1 MSEKSKAILSVMGKL
16 PGKCKR
22 GGGRLFSLVKKHKII
37 TILMVIVIIASLV
50 AGVLFSRKKDTENNT
65 MVFSAKTEALSK
77 MDISNSISVTGTLA
91 SADSR
96 SISTNLSGTEV
107 KEVNVVVGD
116 EVKAGDVICTFESNE
131 LEDSLEEA
139 ESSQSLA
146 ALKNQKSLD
155 NASDSVEDAQEKYED
170 DTDTQYAAVVDAKEA
185 WGAAVTTQNSA
196 AAAYTSAQAAT
207 VAANQGKET
216 AEANKS
222 ALQAA
227 VDTAKQNLDAAN
239 SMLATAT
246 ADYEAAKNVDGATV
260 TDTIYNAY
268 TSAQAVAKAAQTT
281 YDNAVS
287 AYKTGYTDK
296 ITAYQ
301 NAVTAEAAAK
311 TASENAAGNAD
322 GKYAKYLAAVET
334 QEETVA
340 DSEEAI
346 AESKVDYSISAKEAE
361 SNLQNA
367 QNQVQQA
374 EDKLGECVVTSPIDG
389 VITSIAVDVGDVYE
403 SGTLFEVQNLTGFV
417 VDATVDEY
425 DISSIEKGMSAVIK
439 TDATGEDEFEGIV
452 TFVAPTPTS
461 TQGSVG
467 SSTGSSDSSSSYSI
481 QITLQTTDERFRV
494 GMTAKTSIILESAQ
508 DVFAVPYDSIETDQ
522 EGNSYITVQNGE
534 QTDKI
539 TVTTGLESDY
549 YTEISGDGLSEGMQV
564 VISSSEIQGGS
575 GQDTASEDE
584 SGALSGLLPSS
595 GGDRMQGGAPSGG
608 APSGGAP
615 SGGAPGG
622 F

>member
-216 AEANKS
+216 AETNKS

-322 GKYAKYLAAVET
+322 GKYAKYLATVET

>member
-16 PGKCKR
+16 PGKGKR
-22 GGGRLFSLVKKHKII
+22 GGGRLFSLAKKHKII
-37 TILMVIVIIASLV
+37 TILMVIVIIVSLV
-50 AGVLFSRKKDTENNT
+50 AGVLFTRKKDTESNT
-65 MVFSAKTEALSK
+65 IVFTAKTEALSK

-170 DTDTQYAAVVDAKEA
+170 DTDTQYATVVDAKEA

-196 AAAYTSAQAAT
+196 AAAYTSAQSAT
-207 VAANQGKET
+207 VAANQEKET
-216 AEANKS
+216 AETNKS

-227 VDTAKQNLDAAN
+227 VDTAKQNLDTAN
-239 SMLATAT
+239 AMLATAT
-246 ADYEAAKNVDGATV
+246 ADYEAAKNVDGASV
-260 TDTIYNAY
+260 TDAIYNAY

-301 NAVTAEAAAK
+301 NAVSAEAAAK

-425 DISSIEKGMSAVIK
+425 DISSIEKGMSAMIK

-534 QTDKI
+534 QTEKI

-564 VISSSEIQGGS
+564 VIPSSEILGGS
-575 GQDTASEDE
+575 GQDTSSEDE

-595 GGDRMQGGAPSGG
+595 GGDRMQGGAS
-608 APSGGAP
+608 SGGAP

>member
-216 AEANKS
+216 AETNKS

-227 VDTAKQNLDAAN
+227 VDTAKQNLDTAN

-301 NAVTAEAAAK
+301 NAVTAEATAK

>member
-301 NAVTAEAAAK
+301 NAVTAEATAK

-467 SSTGSSDSSSSYSI
+467 SSSGSSDSSSSYSI

>member
-216 AEANKS
+216 AETNKS

-301 NAVTAEAAAK
+301 NAVTAEATAK

>member
-50 AGVLFSRKKDTENNT
+50 ASVLFSRKKDTENNT

-131 LEDSLEEA
+131 LEDALEEA

-301 NAVTAEAAAK
+301 NAVTAEATAK

>member
-22 GGGRLFSLVKKHKII
+22 GGGRLFSLAKKHKII
-37 TILMVIVIIASLV
+37 TILMVIVIIVSLV

-65 MVFSAKTEALSK
+65 MVFTAKTEALSK

-131 LEDSLEEA
+131 LEDALEEA

-146 ALKNQKSLD
+146 ELKNQKSLD
-155 NASDSVEDAQEKYED
+155 NASDSVEEAQEKYED

-301 NAVTAEAAAK
+301 NAVSAEAAAK

>member
-227 VDTAKQNLDAAN
+227 VDTAKQNLDTAN